1 MFNCSD
7 LLRLSTINNTC
18 EIIKMIEDFNCLPQ
32 SYLCDIRLSNTVNIA
47 RFTIEINEIKLDPRI
62 FTKTNLLCNARLYK
76 TPAVVHYV
84 AENPNKPMQGLLHYT
99 INKFTDDSY
108 LIQYPQDAG
117 ILLSDNLH
125 MGYRDGRLLTGPSL
139 YEPYNCDICIYT
151 TMTRFYTKD
160 DPQMP
165 IFKQRDNQHD
175 AWNLLLIIPGPYND
189 WWATVELDPEDTCE
203 LKSVF
208 SLHNIKYETTHHKRF
223 CENRTAY
230 TRILNM
236 WNYKKINTQLELLK
250 DM

>member
-7 LLRLSTINNTC
+7 LLRLSTINSTC
-18 EIIKMIEDFNCLPQ
+18 EMIKMIEDFNCLPQ

-47 RFTIEINEIKLDPRI
+47 RFTIEINEIKLDPSI

-117 ILLSDNLH
+117 ILLSDNLP

-139 YEPYNCDICIYT
+139 YEPYNCDIGIYT

-175 AWNLLLIIPGPYND
+175 
-189 WWATVELDPEDTCE
+189 WWATDELNPEDTCE

-208 SLHNIKYETTHHKRF
+208 SLHNIKYETTQHERF
-223 CENRTAY
+223 CEERTEY

-236 WNYKKINTQLELLK
+236 WNYKKINTQLALLK